1 MNARLLSFAL
11 LLPVALSSIEKCSAT
26 PPTPVHFRAGTQV
39 EAQSEIAF
47 RAESDG
53 DGTFD
58 AALGSGISTN
68 LHDGRGAI
76 SIASGDFN
84 GDGIP
89 DIVIGQCGR
98 GHSSGVMVFLGR
110 SDGALG
116 KGTVYAANLAACYV
130 AVGDV
135 NHDGKV
141 DIIAANAVTASFEVL
156 GGNGDGTFR
165 APIPIAL
172 PGIPR
177 GVIVADFNGDGWA
190 DVAVAGS
197 GEVYTLLNDRKGSLL
212 PAVAYSVSGSGFEL
226 VAADVNKDGK
236 LDLCIAMSDTTRVAV
251 LLGRGDGTF
260 EGAADYD
267 TGISSPYGIAVA
279 DLNHDGKADLVVTA
293 PASGRIAVAT
303 GNGDGTFNSPA
314 IYAATLSPFG
324 GAPSPVEVALAD
336 VNGDGSLDIVFTNS
350 GNGMLGVLLNDGSG
364 EFYGPSEFS
373 VGGGAVAMAVADLDR
388 DGRPDVVT
396 AGSYV
401 KAIWILYN
409 ATGSAELPAAK
420 FSPNGLVF
428 GNQKVNVTSRRQTFT
443 VANTGGSTL
452 NISSILIRGTSA
464 NDFSEHNNCGGT
476 LPPNSNCNINVSFTP
491 SALGP
496 RSAAVEVTDDAVG
509 SPHRVGLAGTGG
521 TAIGRV
527 TPSSVAFGGTVINTT
542 SAPKTVTLLNN
553 GTYPMMITSVTT
565 TGQFAIQTN
574 GCTAELDPGV
584 SCNVDV
590 VFVPTQ
596 LGALTGALTF
606 VDDASN
612 SPQTATLTGTGQPNT
627 TTTKLTA
634 NPNPV
639 VVGHAL
645 TLTVHV
651 NPTFKGTPTGTVTF
665 YDGATVLGTA
675 SLSAGMA
682 QFVTSSLTAGSHTL
696 TAVYGGDAVFQG
708 STSPAVTEQVNQAIA
723 TVSVVSSGSP
733 VYVFQDVVF
742 TASVSADGGIV
753 ATGTMTF
760 QQGST
765 SLGTVALVN
774 GQASVTTSYTTAGIF
789 RVTATYSGDQN
800 YKTNSSY
807 VDEEIWWAP

>member
-1 MNARLLSFAL
+1 M
-11 LLPVALSSIEKCSAT
+11 
-26 PPTPVHFRAGTQV
+26 
-39 EAQSEIAF
+39 
-47 RAESDG
+47 
-53 DGTFD
+53 
-58 AALGSGISTN
+58 
-68 LHDGRGAI
+68 
-76 SIASGDFN
+76 
-84 GDGIP
+84 
-89 DIVIGQCGR
+89 
-98 GHSSGVMVFLGR
+98 
-110 SDGALG
+110 
-116 KGTVYAANLAACYV
+116 
-130 AVGDV
+130 
-135 NHDGKV
+135 
-141 DIIAANAVTASFEVL
+141 
-156 GGNGDGTFR
+156 
-165 APIPIAL
+165 
-172 PGIPR
+172 
-177 GVIVADFNGDGWA
+177 
-190 DVAVAGS
+190 
-197 GEVYTLLNDRKGSLL
+197 
-212 PAVAYSVSGSGFEL
+212 SGSGFEL
-226 VAADVNKDGK
+226 VATDVNKDGK

-251 LLGRGDGTF
+251 LLGKGDGTF
-260 EGAADYD
+260 VGAADYD
-267 TGISSPYGIAVA
+267 TTISSPYGIAVA

-373 VGGGAVAMAVADLDR
+373 VGVGAVAMAVADFNK
-388 DGRPDVVT
+388 DGWPDVVT
-396 AGSYV
+396 AGSHFRP
-401 KAIWILYN
+401 ISILYN
-409 ATGSAELPAAK
+409 ASSSAGLPAAR
-420 FSPNGLVF
+420 FSASWLAF
-428 GNQKVNVTSRRQTFT
+428 GNQKVGVASNRRTLTF
-443 VANTGGSTL
+443 ANAGSSSL
-452 NISSILIRGTSA
+452 NISSISIMGENSS
-464 NDFSEHNNCGGT
+464 DFGERNNCGGA
-476 LPPNSNCNINVSFTP
+476 LPPHSNCNINVKFTP
-491 SALGP
+491 STLGP
-496 RSAAVEVTDDAVG
+496 RRAAVIVWDDAVG
-509 SPHRVGLAGTGG
+509 SPHSIGLAGTGG

-527 TPSSVAFGGTVINTT
+527 TPSSVAFGGAVVNTT

-553 GTYPMMITSVTT
+553 GTYPMMITSVAT

-675 SLSAGMA
+675 SLSAGMV
-682 QFVTSSLTAGSHTL
+682 QFVTTSLTAGSHTL

-708 STSPAVTEQVNQAIA
+708 STSPAVTEQVNQEIA

-742 TASVSADGGIV
+742 TASVSADGGVV

-760 QQGST
+760 QQEST

-774 GQASVTTSYTTAGIF
+774 GQGSITTSYTTAGIF
-789 RVTATYSGDQN
+789 RVIATYSGDQN